1 MTKGSDGKPYLHSC
15 CSWNVT
21 YVLKS
26 CLDNRVFF
34 GSIFS
39 YSGCP
44 DEWLSGLDPKYG
56 ECYKFAVETF
66 SGTYDNAKNY
76 CISEYKGYLTD
87 ILNQPTQDFLV
98 SNIPSELKFRWLIGG
113 NKNGVVST
121 VIFPFLFEL
130 FKLDF

>member
-1 MTKGSDGKPYLHSC
+1 VALPLLLKNYSHTSPEAHVTKGSDGKPYLHSC

-44 DEWLSGLDPKYG
+44 DDWLSGLDPKYG
-56 ECYKFAVETF
+56 ECYKFADE
-66 SGTYDNAKNY
+66 SSQGSYSDAKSY
-76 CISEYKGYLTD
+76 CTSKNGYLTD
-87 ILNQPTQDFLV
+87 ILNQQTQDFLV
-98 SNIPSELKFRWLIGG
+98 SNIPSELKLEEKIMG
-113 NKNGVVST
+113 
-121 VIFPFLFEL
+121 
-130 FKLDF
+130 